1 MVNIDLKDNSVLV
14 SLDGKYSKIMTEIFI
29 ALVKLTGDN
38 PGTLNTTLE
47 FLKVLENDLKDGLD
61 IDIIINSLM
70 SSYYKIGGKNNG
82 WLFDCWRI
90 R

>member
-29 ALVKLTGDN
+29 ALVKLTDDN

-47 FLKVLENDLKDGLD
+47 FLKLLEGYLKTGLD
-61 IDIIINSLM
+61 TGTIINNLM
-70 SSYYKIGGKNNG
+70 VSYYKIGGKNNG
-82 WLFDCWRI
+82 
-90 R
+90 

>member
-14 SLDGKYSKIMTEIFI
+14 SLDGKYSKVMTEIFI

-47 FLKVLENDLKDGLD
+47 FLKLLDNDLKDGLD
-61 IDIIINSLM
+61 AGTIINNLM
-70 SSYYKIGGKNNG
+70 GSYYKIGGKRNG
-82 WLFDCWRI
+82 
-90 R
+90 

>member
-1 MVNIDLKDNSVLV
+1 MVNIDLKNNSVLV

-47 FLKVLENDLKDGLD
+47 FLKLLEGDLKNGLD
-61 IDIIINSLM
+61 TDIIINNLM
-70 SSYYKIGGKNNG
+70 GSYYKIVGENNE
-82 WLFDCWRI
+82 
-90 R
+90 